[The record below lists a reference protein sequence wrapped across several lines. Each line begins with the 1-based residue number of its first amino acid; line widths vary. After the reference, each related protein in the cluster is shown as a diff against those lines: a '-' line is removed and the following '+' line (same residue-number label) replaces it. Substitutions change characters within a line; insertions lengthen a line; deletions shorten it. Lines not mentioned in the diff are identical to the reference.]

1 MRAAIF
7 LERDGILNTEGS
19 EANYPIAPMTDEQ
32 FSPNTDAVESLCQL
46 KAAGF
51 LLIVTT
57 NQPLLSSGR
66 LMRQELD
73 RMHARL
79 RRVFPLDDIFVCPHD
94 SSDFCP
100 CHKPKPGLFTEAA
113 FKYHINLDHS
123 FVISNKW
130 QDAEAARNI
139 GCTSLLIQSPWI
151 GRGHHDVVLP
161 DLQAVTGRLLR
172 KPVSNVL
179 MTV

>member
-7 LERDGILNTEGS
+7 LERDGILNKEGS
-19 EANYPIAPMTDEQ
+19 EGNYPIAPMMENQ
-32 FSPNTDAVESLCQL
+32 FEPNLEAVEPLNQL

-66 LMRQELD
+66 LGRQQMD

-79 RRVFPLDDIFVCPHD
+79 RQVFPLDDIFVCPHD
-94 SSDFCP
+94 ASDFCP
-100 CHKPKPGLFTEAA
+100 CRKPRPGLFTEAA
-113 FKYHINLDHS
+113 FKHHIDLDKS
-123 FVISNKW
+123 FVVSNKW

-151 GRGHHDVVLP
+151 GQGHHDVVLP
-161 DLQAVTGRLLR
+161 HLQSITERVLR
-172 KPVSNVL
+172 KPVSRMLVNV
-179 MTV
+179 